1 MFESASGDADL
12 ELTYS
17 SKSQSAALALAD
29 YVKCSEKFSEMCKVS
44 IEFCLS
50 TQSPEFKP
58 QVDVPTE
65 PPVVEEEK
73 MSPEEVK
80 LQQISQLYQYYNSLI
95 IQQD

>member
-1 MFESASGDADL
+1 MM
-12 ELTYS
+12 TYS

-29 YVKCSEKFSEMCKVS
+29 FVKCSEKFSENCKVS

-58 QVDVPTE
+58 QIDVSIE

-73 MSPEEVK
+73 LSPEEVK

-95 IQQD
+95 IQQDQNLQKDF